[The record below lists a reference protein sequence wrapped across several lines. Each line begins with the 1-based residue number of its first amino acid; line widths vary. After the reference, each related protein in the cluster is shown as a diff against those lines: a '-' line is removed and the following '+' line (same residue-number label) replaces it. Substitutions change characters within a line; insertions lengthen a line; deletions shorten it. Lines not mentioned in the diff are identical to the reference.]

1 MQECGGVTSGEPYR
15 HLLYTILYMKNSIL
29 SILLLIVTVC
39 TGVFSSSVAFATTCN
54 AGQLRSSQLGQRGN
68 HIRALQNCLISR
80 GYDIRGGASGYY
92 GTNTQSA
99 VRAFYASE
107 LGISEWNGKSVGP
120 RARVLLGQA
129 KKPTQSVNAPTTNGV
144 SPASL
149 KRIASATELQKYLDQ
164 SSVIGYYGRGF
175 GVGTAVLESSA
186 DAAAPTATKQVANQA
201 GGAAPGRVSTTNVQV
216 AGIDEPD
223 IVKTDGTTIYFSRE
237 QSYYFAEP
245 FLKCAPGSTCAASTM
260 PSSVSQS
267 GVTAISAF
275 PLSSLGV
282 ASSSIPERG
291 EMLLVKDKKILIILS
306 YNQIVAYDI
315 SSPTK
320 PVKKWTN
327 DLKDN
332 TQITT
337 ARLKGDTMYLVTSTY
352 LNQGS
357 PCPIIPMTRGSVSIS
372 IPCNN
377 IWAPSQLEP
386 VNTTYTVFAIDPTTG
401 VEKNTVTYLADSGN
415 TTISMF
421 ENNLYI
427 ASRIQS
433 ATGDV
438 TLDFWKNE
446 INDLISNTTHVRIA
460 EILGYT
466 ISTQSKLSEIAA
478 AVSKDSYN
486 QTESDRLRFQT
497 EIHNRQSAY
506 MTRRLRDT
514 DRTMITRIPLATLSI
529 AATGTIPGHL
539 LNQFSLDEYNNNPRV
554 ATTVGETWSGTS
566 ANNIYILNSSLQE
579 IGSVVDMGLTER
591 IYSAR
596 FIGDRAYLVTFRQ
609 IDPFYV
615 LDLSIPSN
623 PKIVGELKIPGY
635 SAYLEP
641 LSDRMVLGVGREGGQ
656 VKMSLFDVSD
666 PKNPVEKSKYT
677 LNESWTE
684 VEQNH
689 HAFLRD
695 AKHNV
700 FFIPGGQGGYVISYA
715 GDTLSLRATIAQDQV
730 KRAIYIED
738 MLYVIGQNQ
747 IVVVDEN
754 TWKEV
759 KTLKLEQ

>member
-1 MQECGGVTSGEPYR
+1 
-15 HLLYTILYMKNSIL
+15 MKNSIL
-29 SILLLIVTVC
+29 SILLLIVTAC
-39 TGVFSSSVAFATTCN
+39 TGIFSSSVAFAATCN
-54 AGQLRSSQLGQRGN
+54 ANGLRSSQMGQRGN
-68 HIRALQNCLISR
+68 HIRILQSCLISR

-92 GTNTQSA
+92 GVNTQSA
-99 VRAFYASE
+99 VRAFYTSE
-107 LGISEWNGKSVGP
+107 LGISGWNGKSVGP
-120 RARVLLGQA
+120 RARVLLGQV
-129 KKPTQSVNAPTTNGV
+129 KKPTQSVTAPTTSGV
-144 SPASL
+144 SSASL

-164 SSVIGYYGRGF
+164 SSAIGYYGRGF
-175 GVGTAVLESSA
+175 GDGIVTLESSA
-186 DAAAPTATKQVANQA
+186 DVAAPTTTATKQVANQV
-201 GGAAPGRVSTTNVQV
+201 GGVEPGRVSTTNVQV
-216 AGIDEPD
+216 SGIDEPD

-237 QSYYFAEP
+237 QNYYYAQP
-245 FLKCAPGSTCAASTM
+245 MIKCAAGSDCATSGM
-260 PSSVSQS
+260 PPQSPTS
-267 GVTAISAF
+267 GVTAVTAF

-282 ASSSIPERG
+282 ASNSIPERG
-291 EMLLVKDKKILIILS
+291 EMLLVKDKKILVILS

-315 SSPTK
+315 SNPAK

-357 PCPIIPMTRGSVSIS
+357 PCPIVPMTRGSVSIS
-372 IPCNN
+372 IPCTN

-401 VEKNTVTYLADSGN
+401 IEKNTVTYLADSSN
-415 TTISMF
+415 TTSSMF

-433 ATGDV
+433 AIEAV
-438 TLDFWKNE
+438 SLDFWKTE
-446 INDLISNTTHVRIA
+446 INDLVSSATRARIA

-466 ISTQSKLSEIAA
+466 ISTQSKLSEIASA
-478 AVSKDSYN
+478 INKDSYN
-486 QTESDRLRFQT
+486 QTESDRLKFQT
-497 EIHNRQSAY
+497 EIQNRQTAY
-506 MTRRLRDT
+506 MARRVRDT
-514 DRTMITRIPLATLSI
+514 DQTMITRIPLATLSV
-529 AATGTIPGHL
+529 AATGIIPGHL
-539 LNQFSLDEYNNNPRV
+539 LNQFSMDEYNNNLRI
-554 ATTVGETWSGTS
+554 ATTAGETWSGAS
-566 ANNIYILNSSLQE
+566 INDVYILNSSLQK

-609 IDPFYV
+609 TDPFYV

-623 PKIVGELKIPGY
+623 PKMVGELKIPGY

-656 VKMSLFDVSD
+656 VKMSLFDVTN

-677 LNESWTE
+677 LSESWTE

-715 GDTLSLRATIAQDQV
+715 GDTLSLKATVALDQV

-759 KTLKLEQ
+759 KTLKLE